1 MEFSRETISMFCH
14 VQRGVKEGV
23 GEEVETEISYAFKT
37 QNHHLKPLPLF
48 AISQSPLKRNATL
61 TFFNLAGAIF
71 GFEIHSFWVIRV
83 TNYKGH

>member
-1 MEFSRETISMFCH
+1 MSVRWLKCLWNFCSRETISMFCH

-48 AISQSPLKRNATL
+48 ALNQSPSK
-61 TFFNLAGAIF
+61 
-71 GFEIHSFWVIRV
+71 EMQH
-83 TNYKGH
+83 